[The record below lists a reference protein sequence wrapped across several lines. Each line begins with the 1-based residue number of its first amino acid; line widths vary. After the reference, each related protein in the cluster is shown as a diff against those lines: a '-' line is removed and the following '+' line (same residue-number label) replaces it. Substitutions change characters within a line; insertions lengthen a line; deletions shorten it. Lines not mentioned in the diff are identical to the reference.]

1 MTEYTGNIVGLTP
14 DEQVNTIMFRLAQEL
29 GYESI
34 DGVISADLDDV
45 LNSALKTIH
54 IHNNEFY
61 YPDMKENN

>member
-1 MTEYTGNIVGLTP
+1 MTEYTGNIAGLTP
-14 DEQVNTIMFRLAQEL
+14 AEQVNTIMFRLAKEL

-45 LNSALKTIH
+45 LNLALKTLR

-61 YPDMKENN
+61 YPETKENN